1 MLLRMN
7 WPSCYFSTFFLRFS
21 IRGPLAG
28 LDSPG
33 LRDLEMLMT
42 DVTRREVFAGL
53 EFQSLSV
60 LEEVVCTLSRVI
72 FTAIHAR

>member
-1 MLLRMN
+1 
-7 WPSCYFSTFFLRFS
+7 
-21 IRGPLAG
+21 
-28 LDSPG
+28 
-33 LRDLEMLMT
+33 MT

-72 FTAIHAR
+72 FTTIHAR